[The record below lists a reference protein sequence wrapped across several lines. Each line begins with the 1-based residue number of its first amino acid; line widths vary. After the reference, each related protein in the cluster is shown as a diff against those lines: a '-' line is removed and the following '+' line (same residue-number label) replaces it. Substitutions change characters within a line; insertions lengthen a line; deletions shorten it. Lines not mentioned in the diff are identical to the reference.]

1 MLVPASGFTRPAV
14 EAEADKALA
23 ESDPVAA
30 AVNLFDRGK
39 YFQCNFEPDTAVE
52 SAPCQVLMSVK
63 AARPGSQV
71 CEAARGLTDTSRTGL
86 LMLGKAGLGTKF
98 HVDRTQ
104 AENVAFSVIDK
115 PKVYRD
121 PYSLMCCAC
130 TCFKV
135 GALTMH
141 TAFNLADC
149 HFASSILPLL
159 PNVHVAR
166 CCHSMLNISMML
178 LQGKSKATRHGSQ
191 AHFVLAR
198 WWFVHPHVAPR
209 FSEFVRD
216 SLHHADG
223 LQDFMPKPEHWE
235 LMLAFGSMNA
245 IDGRDVV
252 VVLNQGPGDIVL
264 VPPGWPHAV
273 NNAMPC
279 CKLAW
284 DHYDPRHLAT
294 YAAVH
299 RDVASPLFRGGTVG
313 DDYMAV
319 GPTVSQGIEQAC

>member
-1 MLVPASGFTRPAV
+1 MFNVHVQQKLVYAVQIEWPNIIHGFCASQRVDPATLLRGLTREALKDGFTRPAV

-23 ESDPVAA
+23 ERDPVAA
-30 AVNLFDRGK
+30 AVNLFDRGT

-104 AENVAFSVIDK
+104 AENVAFSVVDK
-115 PKVYRD
+115 PK
-121 PYSLMCCAC
+121 
-130 TCFKV
+130 
-135 GALTMH
+135 
-141 TAFNLADC
+141 
-149 HFASSILPLL
+149 
-159 PNVHVAR
+159 
-166 CCHSMLNISMML
+166 
-178 LQGKSKATRHGSQ
+178 GKSKATRHGSQ
-191 AHFVLAR
+191 PHFVLAR

-209 FSEFVRD
+209 FAEFVRD

-273 NNAMPC
+273 NNVMPC

-299 RDVASPLFRGGTVG
+299 RDVASPLFRGAQLETITWLL
-313 DDYMAV
+313 D
-319 GPTVSQGIEQAC
+319 QL